1 MILILSMRAVLC
13 ILLLTVLVMVRATA
27 VTKENLAEL
36 AGERAVFLKLYA
48 PWCGHCKAM
57 APAWEAL
64 TKDYAD
70 SETLFVA
77 ECDCTGECKDLC
89 SHVGVQGYPT
99 IKYGDANALEDYK
112 GGRDLEALQAH
123 AASIKLPCSPKRR
136 DACSTQDLEQMDEL
150 LAKSKAELQ
159 GLITEQEHVIEKA
172 EQEFK
177 AAVAKLQ
184 ETYTGLLK
192 AKEENTAQVLASG
205 LKMMRLVLPELG

>member
-36 AGERAVFLKLYA
+36 AGERAVYVLFKA

-64 TKDYAD
+64 TKDYED

-77 ECDCTGECKDLC
+77 ECDCTGECKELC
-89 SHVGVQGYPT
+89 SHVGVQGYPS
-99 IKYGDANALEDYK
+99 IKYGSVDALEDYK

-123 AASIKLPCSPKRR
+123 AASIRLPCSPKKREL
-136 DACSTQDLEQMDEL
+136 CSTQELEQLEEL
-150 LAKSKAELQ
+150 LAKPKAEVEQ
-159 GLITEQEHVIEKA
+159 LIA
-172 EQEFK
+172 EQEAVIAGAEKEFK
-177 AAVAKLQ
+177 AEVAKLQ
-184 ETYTGLLK
+184 ETYTGLMK
-192 AKEENTAQVLASG
+192 AKEEKIAQVQASG
-205 LKMMRLVLPELG
+205 LKMMRLVLPELA

>member
-36 AGERAVFLKLYA
+36 AGERAVYVLFKA

-64 TKDYAD
+64 TKDYED

-89 SHVGVQGYPT
+89 SHVGVQGYPSM
-99 IKYGDANALEDYK
+99 KYGSVDALEDYK
-112 GGRDLEALQAH
+112 GGRDLEALKAH
-123 AASIKLPCSPKRR
+123 AASIRLPCSPRK
-136 DACSTQDLEQMDEL
+136 
-150 LAKSKAELQ
+150 
-159 GLITEQEHVIEKA
+159 
-172 EQEFK
+172 
-177 AAVAKLQ
+177 
-184 ETYTGLLK
+184 
-192 AKEENTAQVLASG
+192 
-205 LKMMRLVLPELG
+205 